1 MKKIATLLTLV
12 LSLSFATLA
21 PSLAHADE
29 PETEPPTEAVVP
41 SAEEIVTLKK
51 GDPAPFDGTLFST
64 SAAARLL
71 LDLEFK
77 DEGCQV
83 RVDRQLGLL
92 RADLQL
98 QLDIKDAS
106 LTTLNFKHTELM
118 AIKNSQILFL
128 EGQIKPVPWFKSG
141 ELTFAVGVVSGIL
154 VTVAAGY
161 AMGQVA
167 N

>member
-1 MKKIATLLTLV
+1 MKKIAALLALV
-12 LSLSFATLA
+12 LSLSVS
-21 PSLAHADE
+21 SLAYADE
-29 PETEPPTEAVVP
+29 PETEPPTEAV
-41 SAEEIVTLKK
+41 VTLKK

-64 SAAARLL
+64 PAAARLL
-71 LDLEFK
+71 LDLELK
-77 DEGCQV
+77 DEECQV
-83 RVDRQLGLL
+83 KVDRELGLL

-106 LTTLNFKHTELM
+106 LTTLTFKHTEMM

-141 ELTFAVGVVSGIL
+141 EFTFAVGVVSGIL